1 MNTETPMREEPGVA
15 ETTITAT
22 MAVEMARTIVVRDE
36 EELEQDDKNQP
47 TKKNIKKKNTMLG
60 TQGKGKRRMNESL
73 TAQRFAFD

>member
-1 MNTETPMREEPGVA
+1 
-15 ETTITAT
+15 
-22 MAVEMARTIVVRDE
+22 MARTIVVRDE